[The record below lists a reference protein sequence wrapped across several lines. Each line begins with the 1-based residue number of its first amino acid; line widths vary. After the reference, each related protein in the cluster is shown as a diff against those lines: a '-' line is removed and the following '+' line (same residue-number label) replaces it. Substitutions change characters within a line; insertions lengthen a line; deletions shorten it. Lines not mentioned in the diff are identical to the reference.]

1 MNSKSLIQ
9 TAYDY
14 IREQIMLGEF
24 MPGTLLSENQLAES
38 LNMSRTPVRTAISQ
52 LESEG
57 LVISLKNR
65 GILVK
70 EVSMK
75 EAMDMSEVMYTF
87 QKYAVDCMEDRG
99 ELPDLKKMKDYLE
112 LQLEATAQGAYHR
125 YVEHYLLFTR
135 CIIAVINNNAALQ
148 IMDTYRERILLYSSI
163 NYKITPHEPHYSGN
177 KINQSIYDALLS
189 KNYEEVRRIFQEVHL
204 KNRERMLRLGR
215 I

>member
-1 MNSKSLIQ
+1 MSKSLIQ

-57 LVISLKNR
+57 LVVSLKNR

-75 EAMDMSEVMYTF
+75 EAMDMTEVMYTF
-87 QKYAVDCMEDRG
+87 QKYAVDYMEEQG
-99 ELPDLKKMKDYLE
+99 EMPDLKKMKNHLD
-112 LQLEATAQGAYHR
+112 LQLEATTQGAYYR
-125 YVEHYLLFTR
+125 YVEHFLLFMR
-135 CIIAVINNNAALQ
+135 CLIAITNNNAALQ
-148 IMDTYRERILLYSSI
+148 IMDTYREKILLYSSI

-177 KINQSIYDALLS
+177 KINQSIYNALLS
-189 KNYEEVRRIFQEVHL
+189 RNYDEVRKILKEVHL
-204 KNRERMLRLGR
+204 KSRERMLRLGR